1 MPTLRTYD
9 NTNTNDFDDLL
20 SDQQNGNDHESEGNW
35 EENWLFQKRK
45 HKSDTTTTA
54 SVSPSIGMLV
64 PSPTHEVK
72 TLIGDKSADEISD
85 LSEAD
90 DGDSDD
96 DTTGNQSDS
105 QINCD
110 LPHVLV
116 ESKTIIGGKNEV
128 TSFDETSIPIDDLL
142 QPASLISLQA
152 NESGPIIMEAKNNLI
167 FLMDDQEQS
176 GMESSG
182 NSMSVCVDS
191 VDSVDSSAQPLDF
204 ATIDD
209 ARSVAIEI
217 VDSVLQKIDMLS
229 DVSPTNEEIINEI
242 HDNADTELEIPVV
255 PIAIV
260 DERLQTKE
268 IPVPAPR

>member
-1 MPTLRTYD
+1 MPTLNTYD
-9 NTNTNDFDDLL
+9 NTTTNDFDDLL
-20 SDQQNGNDHESEGNW
+20 TDQQNGNDDNGAEGNW

-45 HKSDTTTTA
+45 HKPDATTV

-96 DTTGNQSDS
+96 DTNGNQSDS
-105 QINCD
+105 QMNSD

-128 TSFDETSIPIDDLL
+128 SSFDENIIPIDDLL
-142 QPASLISLQA
+142 QPASLISLPA
-152 NESGPIIMEAKNNLI
+152 NDSGPIIMEAKNNLI
-167 FLMDDQEQS
+167 FLNEQEQS
-176 GMESSG
+176 GNESSA

-191 VDSVDSSAQPLDF
+191 VDSSVQQLNDF
-204 ATIDD
+204 TTED
-209 ARSVAIEI
+209 ARSLATEI
-217 VDSVLQKIDMLS
+217 VDSVLQKIDMMSADASLENEDKIS
-229 DVSPTNEEIINEI
+229 ETDDIGDKELDEDVPPS
-242 HDNADTELEIPVV
+242 
-255 PIAIV
+255 IAIV